1 MDMYM
6 VMNTTRQNPEEL
18 MQNLTQAH
26 KKIRQFK
33 LLII

>member
-18 MQNLTQAH
+18 MQNLTQTH
-26 KKIRQFK
+26 KKSDN
-33 LLII
+33 LSY